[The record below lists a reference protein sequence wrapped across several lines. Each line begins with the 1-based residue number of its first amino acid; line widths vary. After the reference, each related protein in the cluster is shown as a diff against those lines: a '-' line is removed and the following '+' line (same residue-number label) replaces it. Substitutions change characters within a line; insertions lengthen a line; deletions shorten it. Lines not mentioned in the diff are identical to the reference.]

1 MTTELETKK
10 PPSNPT
16 ALLHRCCV
24 SLSKSL
30 HHSELSIPFQG
41 VRILLFLL
49 QSTDFGSSEEMNKG
63 PDFQNI
69 LSAAQKT
76 LVYSYPTFPMEKTEA
91 QRGEAACSSS
101 HSASETVSGLEPRVS
116 IPSSELSLSKY
127 PRNWVTEVR
136 QTLFPLGRWVC
147 LPVSG

>member
-1 MTTELETKK
+1 MTTELETEK

-24 SLSKSL
+24 SLSRSL

-41 VRILLFLL
+41 VRILLFLS
-49 QSTDFGSSEEMNKG
+49 QSTDFGSSQEMNKG

-76 LVYSYPTFPMEKTEA
+76 FCAVN
-91 QRGEAACSSS
+91 
-101 HSASETVSGLEPRVS
+101 
-116 IPSSELSLSKY
+116 LSL
-127 PRNWVTEVR
+127 
-136 QTLFPLGRWVC
+136 PLSHFSDGKN
-147 LPVSG
+147 